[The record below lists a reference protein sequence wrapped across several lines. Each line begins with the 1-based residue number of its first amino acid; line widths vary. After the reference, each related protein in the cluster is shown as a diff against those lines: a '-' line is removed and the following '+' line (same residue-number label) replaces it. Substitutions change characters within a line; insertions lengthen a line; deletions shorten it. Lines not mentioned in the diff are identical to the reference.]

1 MSTIHE
7 SYLVG
12 LIGDAIT
19 ASLTPPMHEAEAQN
33 QGLRYLYRPVDLTAI
48 GRSGDDVGE
57 LLRAGRDLGFNAFN
71 ITHPC
76 KQMVLQHLDQVS
88 ERAQAL
94 QAVNT
99 VLIQDGRFVGH
110 NTDQTG
116 FSAALAA
123 ELPGVPK
130 DRVLQLGTGGAG
142 SAVAF
147 ALLDSGVEHLSLF
160 DLDRERAAERARALS
175 GHFPTAV
182 IAAIGPDDLP
192 SHAAQAN
199 GVVNCTP
206 IGMHHHPGA
215 PLELELVTGQHW
227 VADVI
232 YLPVDTP
239 LIQHARSLGAPVLD
253 GGAMA
258 VGQAVDAFRLITGR
272 EADRQRMRQHFL
284 SLLAAQ
290 QRKN

>member
-1 MSTIHE
+1 MSTVHE

-12 LIGDAIT
+12 LIGDGIT
-19 ASLTPPMHEAEAQN
+19 QSLTPPMHEAEAAA
-33 QGLRYLYRPVDLTAI
+33 QGLQYIYRPVDLAVI
-48 GRSGDDVGE
+48 GRSGEDVGA

-76 KQMVLQHLDQVS
+76 KQTVLEHLDQVS
-88 ERAQAL
+88 ERARAL
-94 QAVNT
+94 EAVNT
-99 VLIQDGRFVGH
+99 VLIRDGQFVGH

-123 ELPGVPK
+123 ELPEVPK
-130 DRVLQLGTGGAG
+130 GRVVQLGTGGAG
-142 SAVAF
+142 SAVAY

-160 DLDRERAAERARALS
+160 DLDRERAGERAVALARY
-175 GHFPTAV
+175 FPAAV
-182 IAAIGPDDLP
+182 IEAIGQRDLV
-192 SHAAQAN
+192 SHVAQAD

-206 IGMHHHPGA
+206 MGMHHHPGTPIDLA
-215 PLELELVTGQHW
+215 LITAQHW

-232 YLPVDTP
+232 YLPVDTA
-239 LIQHARSLGAPVLD
+239 LIRHARSLGSPVLD
-253 GGAMA
+253 GGGMA

-284 SLLAAQ
+284 TLLAAQ
-290 QRKN
+290 QGGN